1 MRTSSSRARC
11 TPSLRPPHH
20 RDSRIITT
28 TSPIHL
34 NERDSVSSR
43 PKQSICLLL
52 FFSLVKIFGDRAPS
66 GRPADSHAHSVH
78 AGKLAERDK
87 AGTYAT
93 HASASAL
100 LRAQFW
106 LAAHLTVSF
115 DHALPPLAFARAP
128 CVCRRW
134 VRHRANA

>member
-34 NERDSVSSR
+34 NERTASR
-43 PKQSICLLL
+43 RAPKQSICLL

-128 CVCRRW
+128 RVCRRW